1 LQQDFINHPVGK
13 GSLEPTV
20 TQTDEE
26 LLGPNRVVFDNVL
39 TENQC
44 QVLINLAEVGSR
56 AVSPVIVL

>member
-1 LQQDFINHPVGK
+1 MGK